1 MAFLY
6 FLESIR
12 NPVLD
17 FLMSAITFIGGETVF
32 LVIAILLIWC
42 ADKRQGYFTL
52 LTCFFGIVI
61 NQALKLL
68 FKIPRP
74 WVKDPSFTIVEA
86 AREEATG
93 YSFPSGHTQ
102 NVAGTFGAL
111 GFLKPE
117 KKRYIPCLVIIALVA
132 FSRMYL
138 GVHTLLDVSV
148 SLGIAA
154 LLVFGLRY
162 LFLTEE
168 RFVRVM
174 PYIIVVSFFLS
185 VALMLY
191 TFLMNTE
198 GVDPHNLESARKNAC
213 TLQGATVALFFV
225 WFLDR
230 KYIQYPTRAPW
241 YAQVAKV
248 AIGFAVVLLL
258 KLTLQTPLTALFG
271 NPYVARTVRYFL
283 IVMFAGCV
291 WPLTFRFWSGL
302 RSQKLDALGERVCA
316 LFVKKAAEDAQTAQ

>member
-1 MAFLY
+1 MEFLY

-12 NPVLD
+12 NPVMD

-61 NQALKLL
+61 NQALKLC
-68 FKIPRP
+68 FRIDRP

-102 NVAGTFGAL
+102 NVASTFGAL

-117 KKRYIPCLVIIALVA
+117 KKRWIPCVVIILLVA

-168 RFVRVM
+168 RFTRAM
-174 PYIIVVSFFLS
+174 PYIIVVSFVLS
-185 VALMLY
+185 IGLMLY
-191 TFLMNTE
+191 TFLINTE

-213 TLQGATVALFFV
+213 TLLGATIALFFV

-230 KYIQYPTRAPW
+230 RYIKYPTSGRW
-241 YAQVAKV
+241 YAQLAKV
-248 AIGFAVVLLL
+248 AIGFGLVLLI
-258 KLTLQTPLTALFG
+258 KSTLQSPLTALFG

-291 WPLTFRFWSGL
+291 WPLTFRFWSSL
-302 RSQKLDALGERVCA
+302 RVEGLDAFGERVVA
-316 LFVKKAAEDAQTAQ
+316 MLTKKAKDDAS